1 MVTSPHVSKG
11 KPNSRSST
19 IKSGTSNVEF
29 EMKLINNEGT
39 ISKLV
44 LYIKKMYD
52 YMHMIISIVILLHSM
67 RVRGRRKGNI

>member
-29 EMKLINNEGT
+29 EMKLIRAERMNYYQINIDIKLKQKN
-39 ISKLV
+39 IS
-44 LYIKKMYD
+44 D
-52 YMHMIISIVILLHSM
+52 IIY
-67 RVRGRRKGNI
+67 R

>member
-29 EMKLINNEGT
+29 EMEVIILNN
-39 ISKLV
+39 
-44 LYIKKMYD
+44 
-52 YMHMIISIVILLHSM
+52 
-67 RVRGRRKGNI
+67 N